1 MFLSFL
7 PVPKGLR
14 IKKLQEIAFLSFE
27 KRPEKTREKPE
38 TQPKKKQQTF
48 STFSPDVPMA
58 PRPSRRLPGGAVRL
72 CWIGFGGLQHPGP
85 AAAGEGTDD
94 RDSESVLSGA
104 GVSRHVLAA
113 TGGRNMG
120 RLGLPDGFW
129 WNIYI
134 YIIIHIQIILHTLY
148 IYIYIL

>member
-1 MFLSFL
+1 
-7 PVPKGLR
+7 
-14 IKKLQEIAFLSFE
+14 
-27 KRPEKTREKPE
+27 
-38 TQPKKKQQTF
+38 
-48 STFSPDVPMA
+48 MA
-58 PRPSRRLPGGAVRL
+58 PRSSRRLPGGAVRL

-85 AAAGEGTDD
+85 AAAGKGTDD

-134 YIIIHIQIILHTLY
+134 YQSYYTHCIYTY
-148 IYIYIL
+148 IYV